1 MSMYSSLMAQAR
13 KEVVE
18 EIQRLQE
25 GEHVKQTEAERIRDT
40 DEKEKM
46 TAKAEG
52 IIEEDQAKAATV
64 KEQDNIINPWTNIS
78 GSRKRQQDSDPSQS
92 GSFPA
97 SPIAA
102 IPFVNVTALE
112 DGTDPS
118 GGTETPSVADLD
130 SNAKD
135 DQFK

>member
-1 MSMYSSLMAQAR
+1 MYSSLMAQAR

-25 GEHVKQTEAERIRDT
+25 GERVKQTEAERIRDA

-46 TAKAEG
+46 AAKAEG
-52 IIEEDQAKAATV
+52 IIEEDQAKAAAV

-78 GSRKRQQDSDPSQS
+78 GSRKRQQGSDASQS
-92 GSFPA
+92 GSIPA

-102 IPFVNVTALE
+102 TALE

-118 GGTETPSVADLD
+118 GGTETLSVVDLN